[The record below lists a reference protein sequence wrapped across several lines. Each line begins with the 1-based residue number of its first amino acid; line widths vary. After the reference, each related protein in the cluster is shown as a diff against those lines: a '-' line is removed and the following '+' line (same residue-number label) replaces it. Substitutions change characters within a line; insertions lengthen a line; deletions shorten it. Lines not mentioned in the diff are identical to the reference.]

1 MRGEANLLP
10 SRLKAAAIAIAV
22 NDSSGQ
28 TLEAVVF
35 VVRSKIGDELN
46 LSDNGGCYVAP
57 THELEQPQSQRS

>member
-35 VVRSKIGDELN
+35 VVRSKIYYRLRVSSASG
-46 LSDNGGCYVAP
+46 VWVFF
-57 THELEQPQSQRS
+57 